1 MLRGGGDEMSHY
13 EIGGSL
19 GGSISETFDKNF
31 ITSAI
36 CTLHVERNLHSLLS
50 QKQSIHRYRYNR

>member
-1 MLRGGGDEMSHY
+1 MLRGGGGGGDEMSHY

-19 GGSISETFDKNF
+19 GGYIFLILLTK
-31 ITSAI
+31 ILLR
-36 CTLHVERNLHSLLS
+36 LHVERNLHSLFS